1 MKVAL
6 EFGENKADSDVEI
19 TWVHDI
25 PHTASML
32 TGFSSTTGPA
42 VFQVPD
48 ETDCDDMDSP
58 AAFSSIDEDE
68 EDDLDPLDEPS
79 LRTSAA
85 VLSSNNLEL
94 AEFHGF
100 ETSDPIDLTSEP
112 DLVSEDNIPS
122 SSSPASE
129 ALDLPVHDVDY
140 TLGTVDM
147 EADLGSFDDG
157 PIGLA
162 SEGFPPAR
170 QYKEAN
176 DLACEENKQSTPGAY
191 PAEQYQPAIF
201 EAVNSLRR
209 AESLGAVS
217 GKPEYFIAREHNRLL
232 AEVTSSVSN
241 DFAKSFNLD
250 EALRNAPEATAA
262 KDQPTVFGSNFNSL
276 ANNIDHGVRG
286 ETEEGDFLG
295 LNRPKKRKAAEISGP
310 EIAEEQV
317 VEPPANDSRPASTST
332 AAPLD
337 TTTGPVLKRLR
348 TAAEFLGIAAFGG
361 AAVMTALIA
370 TAPNF

>member
-6 EFGENKADSDVEI
+6 EFGENKTDSDVEI

-25 PHTASML
+25 PCTASML
-32 TGFSSTTGPA
+32 TSFSSTTGPA

-48 ETDCDDMDSP
+48 ETDCDEMDSP
-58 AAFSSIDEDE
+58 AAFSSIDEDD
-68 EDDLDPLDEPS
+68 EDDLDHLDEPS

-112 DLVSEDNIPS
+112 VSEDNIPS

-129 ALDLPVHDVDY
+129 ALDLPVHDGDY

-191 PAEQYQPAIF
+191 PVEQYKPAIF

-250 EALRNAPEATAA
+250 EALRNAPESTAA
-262 KDQPTVFGSNFNSL
+262 KVQPTVLASNFNSL
-276 ANNIDHGVRG
+276 ANNIDHGLQG
-286 ETEEGDFLG
+286 ETEKGDVLG
-295 LNRPKKRKAAEISGP
+295 LNRPRKRKAAEISGP
-310 EIAEEQV
+310 EVAEEQI
-317 VEPPANDSRPASTST
+317 VECAANDSRPASTSS
-332 AAPLD
+332 AAALG